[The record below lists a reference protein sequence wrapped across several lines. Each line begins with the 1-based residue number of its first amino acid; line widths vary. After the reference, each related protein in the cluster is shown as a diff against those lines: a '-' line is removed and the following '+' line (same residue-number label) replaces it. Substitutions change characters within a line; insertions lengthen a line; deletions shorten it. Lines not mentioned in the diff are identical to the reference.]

1 MTKTELLEL
10 LLVERFMPLPP
21 PPAQAPAPDE
31 VYAPQIAYDTKA
43 VQAARRRTLLEA
55 TDDAAVLVK
64 RRGIY
69 VVPRSAA

>member
-21 PPAQAPAPDE
+21 CPAPGLAADG
-31 VYAPQIAYDTKA
+31 VQVPRIAEDTKK
-43 VQAARRRTLLEA
+43 VQEERRQALLEA

>member
-21 PPAQAPAPDE
+21 TPASTRTSAEMYVPVIPE
-31 VYAPQIAYDTKA
+31 DTKEA
-43 VQAARRRTLLEA
+43 VQKRRRELLDA
-55 TDDAAVLVK
+55 TDAPAVLVQ